1 MNAHDWQ
8 TTNSQYLSA
17 ALTWLRLRMLQLAKL
32 SPSETSPEQIKRAA
46 ETMAKLESTDQPP
59 ALVLLS
65 AQLGLSRFESEI
77 LLLCAAMEFDTRV
90 PVLCARIQ
98 DDPARPYPSFALA
111 LTLFDDP
118 AWEALSPDR
127 PLRYWRLLEI
137 NQPVAQPLTKSSLR
151 ADERI
156 VSYLKGLNTL
166 DDRLTAFVSPMES
179 GLPSFDQL
187 PPSQEAFV
195 VEILDHWQHVPQGNR
210 LSVIQL
216 LGPDPISKQLVAE
229 RVAETLGRQ
238 MFRLT
243 LETLPTQFGELETL
257 ARLWQR
263 ESLLLPIALYLD
275 TDNAEIEMPEH
286 TAALQH
292 FLHRT
297 DGVIFVE
304 RRTSGLR
311 LPRAHFSIEI
321 AKPTPAEQQEMW
333 GEVLGQGADAS
344 ARQLA
349 AQFNLNVTTIAQ
361 IAQDVLTDSSVA
373 GDQLTEK
380 IWARCCAATRPRLE
394 ALAQRIEP
402 KATWDDLVLPAE
414 QTALLYQIA
423 YRVAQRQTV
432 YEEWGFAKRM
442 NRGLGLSVLFAGD
455 SGTGKTMAAEVIA
468 NELRLNLYRIDL
480 SAVVSKYIGETEKNL
495 CKVFDGMED
504 GCGIMFFDE
513 ADSFFGKRS
522 EVKDSHDRYAN
533 IEINYLLQRMESYR
547 GLAILATNMKSQLDP
562 AFTRRLSC
570 IVNFPCPDVQ
580 ERKLIWQKVFPAE
593 VPKDDLDYERLG
605 RFNITGGSI
614 QSIALNAAFAAAQE
628 KSNVNM
634 STVLT
639 AARGL
644 FRQIGKPI
652 TNELDF
658 RV

>member
-1 MNAHDWQ
+1 MNSHNWQ
-8 TTNSQYLSA
+8 TTNAQYLSA
-17 ALTWLRLRMLQLAKL
+17 ALTWLLLRMLRLAKL
-32 SPSETSPEQIKRAA
+32 SPAETSPEQIKRAA
-46 ETMAKLESTDQPP
+46 DAMAKLEASNPPP

-90 PVLCARIQ
+90 PALCARIQ
-98 DDPARPYPSFALA
+98 DDPARPYPTFTLA

-137 NQPVAQPLTKSSLR
+137 NQPIAQPLTMSSLR

-166 DDRLTAFVSPMES
+166 DDRLTAFVTPMDS
-179 GLPSFDQL
+179 ALTSFDQL

-195 VEILDHWQHVPQGNR
+195 DEILEHWQHIPLGNR

-216 LGPDPISKQLVAE
+216 LGPDLMSKQLVAA

-238 MFRLT
+238 LFRLT
-243 LETLPTQFGELETL
+243 VESLPSQHGDLEIL
-257 ARLWQR
+257 ARLWER
-263 ESLLLPIALYLD
+263 DSLLLPIALYLD
-275 TDNAEIEMPEH
+275 TQNAEMETPEH

-304 RRTSGLR
+304 RRTGGLQ
-311 LPRAHFSIEI
+311 LPRAHFSIDI
-321 AKPTPAEQQEMW
+321 ARPTPAEQQEMW
-333 GEVLGQGADAS
+333 REVLGQDADAS

-349 AQFNLNVTTIAQ
+349 AQFNLNMPTIAQ
-361 IAQDVLTDSSVA
+361 IAHDVLADPSVTK
-373 GDQLTEK
+373 DQLTEK
-380 IWARCCAATRPRLE
+380 VWARCCIATRPRLDS
-394 ALAQRIEP
+394 LAQRIEP

-414 QTALLYQIA
+414 QTALLHQIA
-423 YRVAQRQTV
+423 YQVAQRHTV
-432 YEEWGFAKRM
+432 YEEWGFSKRM

-495 CKVFDGMED
+495 CKVFDGMEN
-504 GCGIMFFDE
+504 GCGILFFDE

-533 IEINYLLQRMESYR
+533 LEINYLLQRTESYR

-570 IVNFPCPDVQ
+570 IVNFPYPDVR
-580 ERKLIWQKVFPAE
+580 ERKLIWQKVFPPE
-593 VPKDDLDYERLG
+593 VPKDALDYDRLC
-605 RFNITGGSI
+605 RFNITGGNI
-614 QSIALNAAFAAAQE
+614 QSIALSAAFAAAQE

-658 RV
+658 QV